1 MKIRIELNN
10 EDVKEL
16 ILDSCCNGGL
26 QSLAYSGI
34 RIDWDNHIN
43 NRNYKLAKELL
54 VKENPEKTFC
64 YEDVLIKV
72 ILDNGVYFKDY
83 EGYEDDEL
91 FHFTFDLAKDNLQKA
106 LDKDDGSLAK
116 IIHKIIPEYND
127 ADGYDYDVVMQTA
140 MYGEL
145 TYS

>member
-1 MKIRIELNN
+1 MNISSDLSWVQPHF
-10 EDVKEL
+10 EDLYYFQIVCHLK
-16 ILDSCCNGGL
+16 
-26 QSLAYSGI
+26 
-34 RIDWDNHIN
+34 
-43 NRNYKLAKELL
+43 
-54 VKENPEKTFC
+54 NPEKTFC

-91 FHFTFDLAKDNLQKA
+91 FHFTFDLAKENLQKA

-116 IIHKIIPEYND
+116 RIHKIIPEYND
-127 ADGYDYDVVMQTA
+127 ADGDDYDVIMQTA